1 MSKKSRGMKT
11 WEKMA
16 LGFSLVVF
24 VIVLTIIIVISNL
37 INVEK
42 SSSQVRDESLP
53 HALEADRMAFS
64 AVQVQQWLT
73 DVSATHNTDG
83 YKNAEDAAA
92 DFKEGLKKFRKMF
105 EEEHD
110 QKMLAQLDELEK
122 SFDAYYILGRKMA
135 DVYINK
141 GTDEGN
147 KIMEDF
153 DKTSAT
159 LTKEMNDLQKIQVT
173 EAKHNMA
180 SVVTA
185 VGNVRLLLIVMG
197 GITLLFS
204 IGVSVWLTLGVTIPL
219 GGEPQEMEEIA
230 RRISE
235 GDLTVRFL
243 NTGKTTGLY
252 AAMKY
257 MTEKLTSIVS
267 EVKRVSMHVAAGSQE
282 MSSSSEELSQ
292 GATEQAASAEEA
304 SASVEE
310 MASNI
315 HQNAQNASQTERI
328 ALKAAKNAEDGGK
341 AVSGTVDAMRKIT
354 EKINIIEEI
363 ARQTNMLALNAAI
376 EAARAGEHGRGFA
389 VVAAEV
395 RKLAEKSQE
404 AAREI
409 SEVSSSSI
417 EVANRAG
424 ELLNQI
430 VPDIRKTSELIQE
443 INSATIEQNA
453 GADQINKAIQQLDQV
468 IQQNASVSEEMASTA
483 EELASQAE
491 QLKEMMEFFRLEA
504 SEYNQ
509 QEEIQSPDGR
519 KKSVVD
525 AENGKIISNLTLI
538 PPRTR
543 SLSDRVKAG
552 SG

>member
-92 DFKEGLKKFRKMF
+92 DFKEGVKKFRKMF

-110 QKMLAQLDELEK
+110 QKMLAQLDELEE
-122 SFDAYYILGRKMA
+122 SFDGYYILGRKMA

-153 DKTSAT
+153 DKISAT
-159 LTKEMNDLQKIQVT
+159 LTKDMNDLQKIQVT

-180 SVVTA
+180 SVVSA

-235 GDLTVRFL
+235 GDLTIRFL

-267 EVKRVSMHVAAGSQE
+267 EVKRVSMYVAAGSQE

-304 SASVEE
+304 SASIEE

-409 SEVSSSSI
+409 SEVSSSSV

-424 ELLNQI
+424 DLLNQI

-509 QEEIQSPDGR
+509 QEGIQSPDGS
-519 KKSVVD
+519 KKSVMHT
-525 AENGKIISNLTLI
+525 ENGKIISNLTLI